1 MSLATNVASIFN
13 KAWNAY
19 GKPVLTAVRPR
30 SAWSLPAGF
39 AYDDDYDAI
48 TDSAGTVLPNPESYW
63 ATDTV
68 YIVPV
73 KRTADLDVLIAAG
86 VVPAGTVDVYVLAAD
101 VATMQAAHA
110 CQINTDWYDVI
121 DVGQA
126 PVGYPGGATG
136 IWARVRLQR
145 RS

>member
-13 KAWNAY
+13 RAWKAY
-19 GKPVLTAVRPR
+19 GQPILTAVRPY
-30 SAWSLPAGF
+30 SAWTLPAGF
-39 AYDDDYDAI
+39 TYDDDYDQI
-48 TDSAGTVLPNPESYW
+48 TDIAGTVLPNPQSYW
-63 ATDTV
+63 VTDTV

-110 CQINTDWYDVI
+110 CQINGDWYDVI

-126 PVGYPGGATG
+126 PVGYPGGSTA

>member
-1 MSLATNVASIFN
+1 MSLATNVTSIFYR
-13 KAWNAY
+13 AWLAY

-30 SAWSLPAGF
+30 SAWNLPAGF
-39 AYDDDYDAI
+39 SYDDNYDAI
-48 TDSAGTVLPNPESYW
+48 TDAAGTVLPNPQDYW
-63 ATDTV
+63 ATDMV
-68 YIVPV
+68 YIVPT
-73 KRTADLDVLIAAG
+73 KRTADLDVLIATG
-86 VVPAGTVDVYVLAAD
+86 VVPAGTIDIFVLAAD
-101 VATMQAAHA
+101 VATMQVAHA
-110 CQINTDWYDVI
+110 GQINTDWYDVM